1 MNPNIPSID
10 QLKEI
15 ALPAPVSYAPQTWGW
30 WVLLGLL
37 VVAVLLVSARR
48 YWQWRRDR
56 YRREALVR
64 LAQLQKRS
72 DDLNALRELP
82 ELLKRVAISMPPTH
96 HTPPVG
102 ASLLAMRQAHSTS
115 MLTDKTLSSERRP
128 ETGSLL
134 QGDVGA
140 LGGGDWQAFLERH
153 SKQPIPADFSQ
164 QLAQLA
170 YAPDATLQALPAD
183 QRQQLFDT
191 CKLWVEHHHVA
202 A

>member
-37 VVAVLLVSARR
+37 VVAVVLVSARR

-64 LAQLQKRS
+64 LAELQAS
-72 DDLNALRELP
+72 DNQLNALRELP
-82 ELLKRVAISMPPTH
+82 ELLKRVALSMPSPWNKK
-96 HTPPVG
+96 PVG
-102 ASLLAMRQAHSTS
+102 ASLLAKAADQSIPMVTV
-115 MLTDKTLSSERRP
+115 KTPSRASSLP
-128 ETGSLL
+128 
-134 QGDVGA
+134 QGTVGA
-140 LGGGDWQAFLERH
+140 LGGEDWQAFLVQH
-153 SKQPIPADFSQ
+153 SAAPLPADFSQ
-164 QLAQLA
+164 QLSQLA
-170 YAPDATLQALPAD
+170 YAPDSTLHALPTE
-183 QRQQLFDT
+183 QREHLFNT